1 MKKIIVSFFGVLI
14 TVFSL
19 SSCSTSTD
27 PIWGVA
33 KVDSTF
39 AFNFPLQQFHELGM
53 KGDTVGQKR
62 LYLENKAQLD
72 RNVLKHYPCVK
83 DVKSIS
89 YALGSGM
96 AERVRSGDGKLYS
109 GKFKNELI
117 IMVNDSCK
125 KDTVFLAC
133 GNGMLTPLKLS
144 SSMNWGNPVQCRFE
158 IKPGQG
164 LAHYKPQLEEWAKTS
179 GQLEIPIKNEEGK
192 IVKQTTY
199 LNYLGEYE
207 SVLFPGDILD
217 LCQNKVFNKKG
228 EEVDFARRL
237 KESKFA
243 NAKLAVE
250 AAAKKAAEA
259 KRKAAEAN
267 KKKAKAKRKGKKN

>member
-1 MKKIIVSFFGVLI
+1 MKKIIVLFFIVLI
-14 TVFSL
+14 SVLSL
-19 SSCSTSTD
+19 NSCSTSTD

-39 AFNFPLQQFHELGM
+39 SFNFPLQDFHELGM
-53 KGDTVGQKR
+53 KGDTTRQKK
-62 LYLENKAQLD
+62 LYLKHKAQLD
-72 RNVLKHYPCVK
+72 RNVLNHYPCVK
-83 DVKSIS
+83 DVKSIT

-144 SSMNWGNPVQCRFE
+144 SSMNWGNPIQCRFE
-158 IKPGQG
+158 IQPGQG

-179 GQLEIPIKNEEGK
+179 GQLDIPIKNENGK
-192 IVKQTTY
+192 VVKQTTY

-207 SVLFPGDILD
+207 SVLFTGDVLD
-217 LCQNKVFNKKG
+217 LCQNKVLNKKG

-237 KESKFA
+237 KESKIA
-243 NAKLAVE
+243 NTKLAAE
-250 AAAKKAAEA
+250 TAAKKKAAEA
-259 KRKAAEAN
+259 K
-267 KKKAKAKRKGKKN
+267 KKKANVKRKGKKSN